1 MRKDEVV
8 AMVPVLSGS
17 GSESGSGSP
26 SGVESESDRQVAEP
40 AIGTTSEGP
49 GGTGSLSGRAVRAT
63 GSGAPRRVLL
73 KLSLAS
79 GGTLFAER
87 VVLATGSLN
96 HPVIPAWLQVEDG
109 EDQAVPP

>member
-1 MRKDEVV
+1 M
-8 AMVPVLSGS
+8 AIVPVLSGS
-17 GSESGSGSP
+17 GSGSGSP
-26 SGVESESDRQVAEP
+26 SDVESDRRQVAEP

-49 GGTGSLSGRAVRAT
+49 GGTGSLSERAVRAT

-109 EDQAVPP
+109 EDQAGPP